1 MASLGGVLH
10 LLLPLHQRLLETVQR
25 QLEMLVAVAGEDH
38 AEPARLR
45 REERLALRITVSL
58 SIAYRADDHLAVLV
72 DEVVQLLLGLE
83 GVADHVLRQIDPAE
97 IAGRAVDHRDVVLL
111 EEVLRDHAALPDA
124 LAQRVDVVLDVLLV
138 VQHVR
143 DHRLAHRGHLAEMRQ
158 LGEAPLHALVPR
170 PQQRHAEARQTEVLR
185 HAPQHRHVVRLGVV
199 LDQLRVA
206 HVAVVRL
213 RAQRLRLHR
222 QRVDLVREQVQV
234 VLAGPVQHHSQLR
247 LRVDVPSRVRRVRH
261 HQHLHRVALRLRLLA
276 RVLQNLLRDL
286 VVVRGDIRHV
296 HHAAVAERHVASELH
311 VAGGDHD
318 VRVALVEH
326 GRAEH
331 IHGGARASEHRD
343 LIVGNGGLEHFL
355 RHEIGQS
362 LAHVLATRTAD
373 GVHVIRVVQSA
384 ELLVLGLELVPQ
396 INVLGTRNV
405 HHTLRVLGA
414 PRVLRILGSI
424 AHVRG
429 EGGNGHQSLS
439 SMHQDGRSTAYK
451 SEYSIF

>member
-1 MASLGGVLH
+1 MSSLGGVLH
-10 LLLPLHQRLLETVQR
+10 LLLSLHQRLLEAVQR
-25 QLEMLVAVAGEDH
+25 QLEMLVAVAREDH
-38 AEPARLR
+38 AEPARLL
-45 REERLALRITVSL
+45 REEGLALDITRFPL
-58 SIAYRADDHLAVLV
+58 AAYRADDHLAVLV

-97 IAGRAVDHRDVVLL
+97 VARRAVDHRDVVLL
-111 EEVLRDHAALPDA
+111 EEVLRDHAALPHA

-158 LGEAPLHALVPR
+158 LSEAPLHVLVPR
-170 PQQRHAEARQTEVLR
+170 PQQRHAEPGQTEVLR

-234 VLAGPVQHHSQLR
+234 VLARPVQHHPQLL
-247 LRVDVPSRVRRVRH
+247 LRVDVTRGVRGVRH
-261 HQHLHRVALRLRLLA
+261 HQHLHRVALRLRLQA
-276 RVLQNLLRDL
+276 SVLQNLLRDL
-286 VVVRGDIRHV
+286 VVVRGDVRHV
-296 HHAAVAERHVASELH
+296 HHTAVTQRHVASELH

-318 VRVALVEH
+318 VRVALVEYR
-326 GRAEH
+326 RAED

-343 LIVGNGGLEHFL
+343 LVVGNGGLEHFL
-355 RHEIGQS
+355 RHEVGES
-362 LAHVLATRTAD
+362 LAHVLTTSTAD

-384 ELLVLGLELVPQ
+384 ELQVLGLELVPQ
-396 INVLGTRNV
+396 INVLCTRNV
-405 HHTLRVLGA
+405 HHAIRVLRA
-414 PRVLRILGSI
+414 PRILRILGSI
-424 AHVRG
+424 THVRG
-429 EGGNGHQSLS
+429 EGGNGH
-439 SMHQDGRSTAYK
+439 
-451 SEYSIF
+451 